1 MCECVPFDFRKKIK
15 KFWNMSAPTPNNN
28 NNNNSGNGGQSGDCL
43 EQDVAAAAAASKN
56 AFLELHQQAV
66 NLHGSMHHHSPHMS
80 HMSAG
85 YQLGRSPYAG
95 GPHSMAAHS
104 NSAAAAAAAA
114 AGHQLAGAYPFS
126 HMTPQ
131 NSYSAAGYH
140 HLSPYPTA
148 QCPQSPPR
156 DGRSNFKVFNLNLS
170 RVSAPSF
177 SLLSITGFVE
187 SARKWTRWI
196 GNDEGNVVVQFRFR
210 YDLIRPRYPPDTKI
224 RSGRVRGGRLFCPL
238 AAKLKVIKR

>member
-1 MCECVPFDFRKKIK
+1 LVRLVIVWNAFVWNDLVHRSVWFKVESFGAATGHQCHLEYGVSVCECVPFYGETTKV
-15 KFWNMSAPTPNNN
+15 WNMSAPTPNNNN

-43 EQDVAAAAAASKN
+43 EQDVAAAAAAASKN

-66 NLHGSMHHHSPHMS
+66 NLHGSMVHHSPHMS

-156 DGRSNFKVFNLNLS
+156 DGRSNLSLPLKVFNLS
-170 RVSAPSF
+170 
-177 SLLSITGFVE
+177 
-187 SARKWTRWI
+187 
-196 GNDEGNVVVQFRFR
+196 
-210 YDLIRPRYPPDTKI
+210 
-224 RSGRVRGGRLFCPL
+224 
-238 AAKLKVIKR
+238 